1 MERVDR
7 LRRELPS
14 TRIRRLSPQL
24 GSILLILALLILLVV
39 LLLSRHHDL
48 EVFSVLLG
56 IVLAALCV
64 VVFLF
69 TRSLAVASEEQRQT
83 ASALVSTER
92 EFQSVFE
99 NALDAIL
106 ILDDQ
111 GICREANPSA
121 ARLFGARREEL
132 LGQAIER
139 FYKRPGDFRGSWADF
154 LARKSQQGDAEL
166 LREDQSTSF
175 VEFTTKADYLP
186 GRHVMILRD
195 ITQRRIAELA
205 LLESEGRFQQMA
217 SNIQEIFWMIDA
229 GTKKALFVNQAYE
242 KITGRSPQTL
252 VENPTS
258 YEELIHPEDRVRVLS
273 KLDEATQ
280 TGDFDE
286 KFRITRPD
294 GKVRWLWVRG
304 FPVRDAEGRIW
315 RLVGTAQEVTALRQA
330 EEDTTHNL
338 VLAQSAWAEAEALRK
353 ATLALTQDLRMDY
366 VMDALL
372 RSLAELIPYTCA
384 RVLIPEGGPHVLAL
398 GEKLCPE
405 TTKTSSAYP
414 LTLNADE
421 SPILQRI
428 LADQNSVLIPDT
440 KQEKGW
446 HTFKGHAQLRSWLS
460 VPLVA
465 SNQYLGFLS
474 VGHNDPNRFTQEHL
488 RRAQLLAIPAAAAI
502 QNARLYERAEI
513 YGSELERRLIDLDA
527 TQKALALSE
536 GDRRISEEKFQKVF
550 RSSPVAFSITTV
562 DEGRFLDANTAFE
575 NRHGYSHSDLI
586 GHTVHELGI
595 WEDPADRTFLIAQLR
610 RGGPVRNV
618 ITRLRTKSGEI
629 KLTAY
634 SADRIQFDGQAC
646 ILAVSQDVPQYDAHR
661 SN

>member
-7 LRRELPS
+7 LRRELPP

-39 LLLSRHHDL
+39 LFLSRHHDL

-64 VVFLF
+64 VVFLL
-69 TRSLAVASEEQRQT
+69 TRSLAVASAEQRQT
-83 ASALVSTER
+83 TSALVTSER
-92 EFQSVFE
+92 EFHSVFD

-111 GICREANPSA
+111 GVCLEANPSA
-121 ARLFGARREEL
+121 ARLFGARRDQL
-132 LGQAIER
+132 LGEAIQR
-139 FYKRPGDFRGSWADF
+139 FYKRPSDFRSSWADF

-175 VEFTTKADYLP
+175 VEFTAKADYLP

-273 KLDEATQ
+273 KLDEAIQ
-280 TGDFDE
+280 TGVFDE

-315 RLVGTAQEVTALRQA
+315 RLVGTAQEITALRQA

-405 TTKTSSAYP
+405 TTKRSSGYP

-474 VGHNDPNRFTQEHL
+474 VGHNDANRFTQEHL

-562 DEGRFLDANTAFE
+562 DEGRFLDVNTAFE
-575 NRHGYSHSDLI
+575 NRYGYSHSDLI

-646 ILAVSQDVPQYDAHR
+646 ILAVSQDVPQYDPHP

>member
-1 MERVDR
+1 MERIDR
-7 LRRELPS
+7 LRRELPP

-56 IVLAALCV
+56 IVLAALGV
-64 VVFLF
+64 VVFLL
-69 TRSLAVASEEQRQT
+69 TRFLAVASEEQRQT
-83 ASALVSTER
+83 TKALDTRER

-121 ARLFGARREEL
+121 ARLFGARREDL
-132 LGQAIER
+132 IGQAIER
-139 FYKRPGDFRGSWADF
+139 FYKRPDDFRSSWADF
-154 LARKSQQGDAEL
+154 LARKHQQGDAEL
-166 LREDQSTSF
+166 LREDQSASF
-175 VEFTTKADYLP
+175 VEFTAKADYLP

-205 LLESEGRFQQMA
+205 LLER
-217 SNIQEIFWMIDA
+217 
-229 GTKKALFVNQAYE
+229 
-242 KITGRSPQTL
+242 
-252 VENPTS
+252 
-258 YEELIHPEDRVRVLS
+258 
-273 KLDEATQ
+273 EA
-280 TGDFDE
+280 
-286 KFRITRPD
+286 
-294 GKVRWLWVRG
+294 
-304 FPVRDAEGRIW
+304 
-315 RLVGTAQEVTALRQA
+315 
-330 EEDTTHNL
+330 
-338 VLAQSAWAEAEALRK
+338 LAQSAWAEAEALRK

-405 TTKTSSAYP
+405 TTKKPPGYP
-414 LTLNADE
+414 LTLNADK

-428 LADQNSVLIPDT
+428 LADQNSVLILDT
-440 KQEKGW
+440 KQEKEW
-446 HTFKGHAQLRSWLS
+446 HTFKGHTHLRSWLS

-474 VGHNDPNRFTQEHL
+474 IGHNDPNRFTQEHL

-562 DEGRFLDANTAFE
+562 NEGRFLDVNTAFE
-575 NRHGYSHSDLI
+575 NRYGYSHSDLI

-595 WEDPADRTFLIAQLR
+595 WEDPADRTFLITQLR

-618 ITRLRTKSGEI
+618 ITRLRTKSGEV
-629 KLTAY
+629 KLTNY
-634 SADRIQFDGQAC
+634 SADKIQFDGQAC
-646 ILAVSQDVPQYDAHR
+646 ILAVSEDVPQYDTR
-661 SN
+661 SSN